1 MPRYTDRYS
10 DRYTDRARE
19 SVGLATCSQRVES
32 REQRVESREQRVES
46 RGALRLL
53 LTRALRALVS
63 DFWCPTLLV
72 VTHRLKSESQ
82 VQTARAAVIGTTPAS
97 IFETSAPLTPWRELV
112 GERSER

>member
-19 SVGLATCSQRVES
+19 SVGLAACS
-32 REQRVESREQRVES
+32 QRVESREQRVES